1 MIGWPAERL
10 TREEIAYSARPCPSL
25 GRRISTALRAEPD
38 GPIPAPSNEARLAA
52 PRPKNY
58 RRFPALW
65 SFCVE
70 MVRQ

>member
-38 GPIPAPSNEARLAA
+38 GPIA